1 MLLKKKKVPSMIK
14 DQRLVEYRRNQIISA
29 SVTLFKEKGFHRTT
43 TREISK
49 ACGFSIGAL
58 YEYIGS
64 KEDVLFLVCDAIFD
78 EVINRFTP
86 HLETEVVGI
95 ERLKLVIDSYF
106 RVVDQMQDET
116 LVMYQET
123 KALDD
128 ETKPYVFQ
136 KDQLMLESIER
147 VIREC
152 VEDDLLHLSE
162 NQIILAS
169 HNIIVSGHMWAFRR
183 WNLEQL
189 YTIDEYIE
197 LQTNQLLYGLG
208 SPIPIK
214 DPSVI

>member
-1 MLLKKKKVPSMIK
+1 MKKKKVPSIIK
-14 DQRLVEYRRNQIISA
+14 DQRLVEYRRNQIIQA
-29 SVTLFKEKGFHRTT
+29 SVSLFIEKGFHRTT

-78 EVINRFTP
+78 EVNNRFTP
-86 HLETEVVGI
+86 HLETDVVGI
-95 ERLKLVIDSYF
+95 DRLKLVIDSYF

-123 KALDD
+123 KALDA

-136 KDQLMLESIER
+136 KDHLMLESIER

-152 VEDDLLHLSE
+152 VEDGLLHLTES
-162 NQIILAS
+162 QITLSA

-183 WNLEQL
+183 WNLQQL

-197 LQTNQLLYGLG
+197 FQTNQLLYGFG
-208 SPIPIK
+208 SQSFIK
-214 DPSVI
+214 DPSII